1 MTASLRDTIQ
11 ELAASFA
18 AGVLGAIR
26 GSSLEEILAEASG
39 GVRRGPG
46 RPPKNSFG
54 LAAVPGGRGA
64 RRSGRGSKGRLGR
77 RSAGALERVVD
88 RIVELLS
95 KSSKGLRAEQIR
107 AKLGLSAKEL
117 PRPIA
122 MALAA
127 KRIRKV
133 GQKRATTYFT
143 GGGGPAKPAK
153 GGGKNKASK
162 RRGRKRT
169 AKPAGGKRRTA
180 AKKPAPPAEAP
191 APAEGA

>member
-1 MTASLRDTIQ
+1 MTASLRNTIQ
-11 ELAASFA
+11 ELAAGFA

-46 RPPKNSFG
+46 RPRKNSFG
-54 LAAVPGGRGA
+54 LASAPGGRGA
-64 RRSGRGSKGRLGR
+64 GRSGRGSQGRLGR
-77 RSAGALERVVD
+77 RSAGALERVVE

-107 AKLGLSAKEL
+107 AALGLSAKEL

-143 GGGGPAKPAK
+143 GGAGPANPAA
-153 GGGKNKASK
+153 GGGKKKAPK
-162 RRGRKRT
+162 RGGRRRAAKAPG
-169 AKPAGGKRRTA
+169 AKPRSV
-180 AKKPAPPAEAP
+180 AKKPATPAEAP
-191 APAEGA
+191 APAGGS